1 MVSVRVVSWPRS
13 VPEPVCLGNPSLPF
27 PHRLPSPPLLHGS
40 PLSLPSSERQRIAG
54 KGKRVH
60 WCRTQPSPAQPRRSP
75 LKQPSN
81 PNPQVDMLR
90 STHVLITLT
99 VGWNGPQG
107 KLVCHI
113 WLARNDSRLDARLTR
128 LDSLFLQLATEYLT
142 PPSFKND
149 QHCSYQQVWEV
160 SMSA

>member
-1 MVSVRVVSWPRS
+1 
-13 VPEPVCLGNPSLPF
+13 
-27 PHRLPSPPLLHGS
+27 
-40 PLSLPSSERQRIAG
+40 
-54 KGKRVH
+54 
-60 WCRTQPSPAQPRRSP
+60 
-75 LKQPSN
+75 
-81 PNPQVDMLR
+81 MLR

-107 KLVCHI
+107 KLICHI

-142 PPSFKND
+142 PPPSFKND

-160 SMSA
+160 SM